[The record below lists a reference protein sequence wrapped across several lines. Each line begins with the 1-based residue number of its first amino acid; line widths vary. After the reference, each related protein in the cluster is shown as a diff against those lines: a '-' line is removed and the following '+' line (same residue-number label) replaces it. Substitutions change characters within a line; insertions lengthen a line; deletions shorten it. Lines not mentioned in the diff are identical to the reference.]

1 MSTTVD
7 SPRKTGTGN
16 SRNEGSELQPLV
28 DIQNYVT
35 KYARQKP
42 EMCAVGC
49 LLIGF
54 VLGWKLKPW

>member
-1 MSTTVD
+1 MSTAVESTKKSNTSV
-7 SPRKTGTGN
+7 SK
-16 SRNEGSELQPLV
+16 SEVCELQPLV
-28 DIQNYVT
+28 DIQNYMT

-49 LLIGF
+49 LLVGF